1 MIEWIFFDLGSTLLD
16 EEAAYGYY
24 MDKCVKK
31 LESLD
36 IEVSS
41 DSYKKK
47 MVEYAHK
54 SLDPIRATWQYFA
67 PTEPRPLW
75 TNEGV
80 SLNPET
86 IDALDKL
93 SQNYQLGIIANQSAT
108 VRALLEEWGVESYFQ
123 LIILSLSEE
132 VGLSKPDSTIFK
144 LALQKANTTAIRIIY
159 VGDRYDNDIVP
170 AKSLGI
176 RAVRILTGMGRF
188 AVEDMEWK
196 SDWQLHS
203 IQELTTIFKKKKKTR
218 LNILSLVFTCIRTSL

>member
-16 EEAAYGYY
+16 EEVAYSYY
-24 MDKCVKK
+24 IDKCVKK

-54 SLDPIRATWQYFA
+54 SLDPIRATWQYLA

-80 SLNPET
+80 SLYPET
-86 IDALDKL
+86 IDALEKL

-108 VRALLEEWGVESYFQ
+108 VRALLEEWE
-123 LIILSLSEE
+123 LSLTFNL
-132 VGLSKPDSTIFK
+132 LSSLKK
-144 LALQKANTTAIRIIY
+144 LDYLSQIRLFSNLYCKKQTPQQIEL
-159 VGDRYDNDIVP
+159 
-170 AKSLGI
+170 SMLGI
-176 RAVRILTGMGRF
+176 GTIMTLY
-188 AVEDMEWK
+188 
-196 SDWQLHS
+196 QLN
-203 IQELTTIFKKKKKTR
+203 R
-218 LNILSLVFTCIRTSL
+218 WV

>member
-1 MIEWIFFDLGSTLLD
+1 M
-16 EEAAYGYY
+16 
-24 MDKCVKK
+24 KK
-31 LESLD
+31 LGSLD

-54 SLDPIRATWQYFA
+54 SLDPIRATWQYFS

-80 SLNPET
+80 SLYPET

-93 SQNYQLGIIANQSAT
+93 SQNYHLGIIANQSAT
-108 VRALLEEWGVESYFQ
+108 VRVLLEEWGVESYFQ
-123 LIILSLSEE
+123 LIILSEE

-144 LALQKANTTAIRIIY
+144 LALQKANTTANRIIY
-159 VGDRYDNDIVP
+159 VGDRCDNDIVP
-170 AKSLGI
+170 AKSLGM

-203 IQELTTIFKKKKKTR
+203 IQELTTIFKKKKKNR

>member
-24 MDKCVKK
+24 IDKCVKK

-67 PTEPRPLW
+67 PNEPPPLW

-80 SLNPET
+80 SLYPET
-86 IDALDKL
+86 IDALEKL
-93 SQNYQLGIIANQSAT
+93 SQNYRLGIIANQSSS
-108 VRALLEEWGVESYFQ
+108 VRELLKEWRTESYFQ
-123 LIILSLSEE
+123 LIILSEE

-144 LALQKANTTAIRIIY
+144 LALQKANTTANRIVY

-170 AKSLGI
+170 AKSLGM

-203 IQELTTIFKKKKKTR
+203 IQELTTIFKEKRK
-218 LNILSLVFTCIRTSL
+218 LD

>member
-24 MDKCVKK
+24 IDKCVKK

-54 SLDPIRATWQYFA
+54 SLDPIRATWQYFV
-67 PTEPRPLW
+67 PNEPRPLW

-80 SLNPET
+80 SLYPET
-86 IDALDKL
+86 IDALEKL
-93 SQNYQLGIIANQSAT
+93 SQNYRLGIIANQSSS
-108 VRALLEEWGVESYFQ
+108 VRELLKEWGIESYFQ
-123 LIILSLSEE
+123 LIILSEE

-144 LALQKANTTAIRIIY
+144 LALQKAGTTANRVVY

-176 RAVRILTGMGRF
+176 RAVRILTGLGSF

-203 IQELTTIFKKKKKTR
+203 IQELLTIFKEKE
-218 LNILSLVFTCIRTSL
+218 N

>member
-24 MDKCVKK
+24 IDKCVKK

-54 SLDPIRATWQYFA
+54 SLDPIRATWQSFA
-67 PTEPRPLW
+67 STEPRPLW
-75 TNEGV
+75 TNEGL
-80 SLNPET
+80 SLYPET
-86 IDALDKL
+86 IDALEKL

-123 LIILSLSEE
+123 LIILSEE

-170 AKSLGI
+170 AKSLGM
-176 RAVRILTGMGRF
+176 RAVRILTGMGKF

-203 IQELTTIFKKKKKTR
+203 IQELSIIFKEKRK
-218 LNILSLVFTCIRTSL
+218 LD

>member
-24 MDKCVKK
+24 IDKCVKK

-67 PTEPRPLW
+67 PIEPRPLW

-80 SLNPET
+80 SLYPET
-86 IDALDKL
+86 IDVLEKL
-93 SQNYQLGIIANQSAT
+93 SQNYRLGVIANQSSSI
-108 VRALLEEWGVESYFQ
+108 RELLKEWGIESHFQ
-123 LIILSLSEE
+123 LIILSEE
-132 VGLSKPDSTIFK
+132 VGLSKPDTTIFT
-144 LALQKANTTAIRIIY
+144 LALQKANIPADRVVY
-159 VGDRYDNDIVP
+159 VGDRYDNDILP
-170 AKSLGI
+170 AKSLGMWT
-176 RAVRILTGMGRF
+176 VRILTGFGKY
-188 AVEDMEWK
+188 ASENEKLK
-196 SDWQLHS
+196 SDWVIPSL
-203 IQELTTIFKKKKKTR
+203 QEITNIFEQTKK
-218 LNILSLVFTCIRTSL
+218 LD

>member
-24 MDKCVKK
+24 IDKCVKK

-67 PTEPRPLW
+67 STEPRPLW

-80 SLNPET
+80 SLYSET
-86 IDALDKL
+86 IDALEKL

-108 VRALLEEWGVESYFQ
+108 VKALLEEWGIEPYFQ
-123 LIILSLSEE
+123 LIILSEE

-144 LALQKANTTAIRIIY
+144 LVLQKANTTANRIVY

-170 AKSLGI
+170 AKSLGM

-203 IQELTTIFKKKKKTR
+203 MQELTTIFKEKRK
-218 LNILSLVFTCIRTSL
+218 LD

>member
-24 MDKCVKK
+24 IDKCVKK

-54 SLDPIRATWQYFA
+54 SLDPIRATWQYFS

-75 TNEGV
+75 TNKGV
-80 SLNPET
+80 KLYPGAKVVLET
-86 IDALDKL
+86 L
-93 SQNYQLGIIANQSAT
+93 SKHYQLGIIANQSAT
-108 VRALLEEWGVESYFQ
+108 VRALLEEWGIESYFQ
-123 LIILSLSEE
+123 LIILSEE

-144 LALQKANTTAIRIIY
+144 LALQKANTTANRVVY

-170 AKSLGI
+170 AKSLGM
-176 RAVRILTGMGRF
+176 RAVRLLTGIGRF

-203 IQELTTIFKKKKKTR
+203 IQELTTIFKEKRK
-218 LNILSLVFTCIRTSL
+218 LD

>member
-24 MDKCVKK
+24 IDKCVKK
-31 LESLD
+31 LGSLD

-54 SLDPIRATWQYFA
+54 SLDPIRATWQYFS

-80 SLNPET
+80 SLYPET

-93 SQNYQLGIIANQSAT
+93 SQNYHLGIIANQSAT
-108 VRALLEEWGVESYFQ
+108 VRVLLEEWGVESYFQ
-123 LIILSLSEE
+123 LIILSEE
-132 VGLSKPDSTIFK
+132 VGLSKPDSTIFT
-144 LALQKANTTAIRIIY
+144 LALQKANTTANRIIY
-159 VGDRYDNDIVP
+159 VGDRCDNDIVP
-170 AKSLGI
+170 AKSLGM

-203 IQELTTIFKKKKKTR
+203 IQELTTIFKKKKKNR

>member
-24 MDKCVKK
+24 IDKCVKK

-67 PTEPRPLW
+67 PTEPRSLW

-80 SLNPET
+80 SLYPET
-86 IDALDKL
+86 IDALEKL
-93 SQNYQLGIIANQSAT
+93 SQNYQLGIIAHQSAT
-108 VRALLEEWGVESYFQ
+108 VRALLEECGVESYFQ
-123 LIILSLSEE
+123 LIILSEE

-144 LALQKANTTAIRIIY
+144 LALQKANTTANRIVY

-170 AKSLGI
+170 AKSLGM

-203 IQELTTIFKKKKKTR
+203 IQELTTILKEKRK
-218 LNILSLVFTCIRTSL
+218 LD

>member
-16 EEAAYGYY
+16 EEVAYGYY
-24 MDKCVKK
+24 IDKCVKK

-67 PTEPRPLW
+67 STEPRPLW

-80 SLNPET
+80 SLYPET
-86 IDALDKL
+86 IDALEKL

-108 VRALLEEWGVESYFQ
+108 VKALLEEWGVESYFQ
-123 LIILSLSEE
+123 LIILSEE

-144 LALQKANTTAIRIIY
+144 LALQKANTTANRIVC

-170 AKSLGI
+170 AKSLGM

-203 IQELTTIFKKKKKTR
+203 MQELTTIFKEKRK
-218 LNILSLVFTCIRTSL
+218 LD

>member
-1 MIEWIFFDLGSTLLD
+1 ALTLD

-54 SLDPIRATWQYFA
+54 SLNPIRATWQYFA
-67 PTEPRPLW
+67 STEPRPLW

-80 SLNPET
+80 SLYPET
-86 IDALDKL
+86 IDALEKL

-108 VRALLEEWGVESYFQ
+108 VRALLEEWRIESYFQ
-123 LIILSLSEE
+123 LIILSEE
-132 VGLSKPDSTIFK
+132 VGLSKTDSTIFK
-144 LALQKANTTAIRIIY
+144 LVLQKANTTAIRIIY

-170 AKSLGI
+170 AKSLGM
-176 RAVRILTGMGRF
+176 RLF
-188 AVEDMEWK
+188 AY
-196 SDWQLHS
+196 
-203 IQELTTIFKKKKKTR
+203 
-218 LNILSLVFTCIRTSL
+218 

>member
-1 MIEWIFFDLGSTLLD
+1 MENGMIEWIFFDLGSTLLD

-24 MDKCVKK
+24 IDKCVKK

-67 PTEPRPLW
+67 STEPRPLW

-80 SLNPET
+80 SLYPET
-86 IDALDKL
+86 IDALEKL
-93 SQNYQLGIIANQSAT
+93 SQNYQLGIIAHQSAT
-108 VRALLEEWGVESYFQ
+108 VRALLEGWGVESYFQ
-123 LIILSLSEE
+123 LIILSEE

-144 LALQKANTTAIRIIY
+144 LALQKANTTANRIVY

-170 AKSLGI
+170 AKSLGM

-203 IQELTTIFKKKKKTR
+203 IQELTTIFKEKRK
-218 LNILSLVFTCIRTSL
+218 LD